1 MLRKEIKL
9 FKKNISII
17 YSYMST
23 RYRISSNSYK
33 GENKVL
39 GGKR

>member
-1 MLRKEIKL
+1 
-9 FKKNISII
+9 
-17 YSYMST
+17 MST

-39 GGKR
+39 GGKNKVIYSQE